1 MPCSNG
7 DCIMKDWKCDG
18 QRDCDD
24 ASDEQGNVKSI
35 YKSTCCSCQIMISFL
50 LHEVTRR
57 IAFP

>member
-35 YKSTCCSCQIMISFL
+35 YKNACCSCRIMISFL
-50 LHEVTRR
+50 LHEVTMR

>member
-24 ASDEQGNVKSI
+24 ASDEAGNVKSI
-35 YKSTCCSCQIMISFL
+35 YECVL
-50 LHEVTRR
+50 
-57 IAFP
+57 